1 MIIIRPARIGLFIY
15 LLLALTAFG
24 CGLYRTQPSPKP
36 ERIITPQMI
45 EEYARMYQISDLNT
59 AEFYLSNP
67 DYAREHPYIPTP
79 KDIAFYEKEFQE
91 KVIKERRIL
100 EKAARYKPNDLDTN
114 WNLAAV
120 YWDMGNIEKAAAQMK
135 KYANLDPDNAEAH
148 NIIGIDYYVKGSYN
162 NALDEFRQA
171 VKLNPDE
178 KQYSYNEALVLA
190 RLDRYEEAE
199 DAFDRAAGL
208 EEAEYVRKIY
218 AEQIKVNRAKKLHNQ
233 GCTAMETLNLT
244 RAIELF
250 EAALEIKPD
259 MLESHVNLGFCYGNQ
274 GDIHKQIY
282 HLEEAVKLK
291 PDLPN
296 VRHSLGLA
304 YYDARMYHQAIG
316 EFEQAN
322 ELDPYIIDSHFKLG
336 MALCRIGRYA
346 DAIPEFRRCLKV
358 SSDWYEAH
366 ANLGTCYLK
375 TGNPDGAVEHFKD
388 AVRLRPDSAE
398 AYYNLGEAYVRVER
412 FDETLALFRKALSI
426 NPGYEQAR
434 VRMQE
439 IEAYQG
445 K

>member
-1 MIIIRPARIGLFIY
+1 MIIMQPARNGSLIY
-15 LLLALTAFG
+15 IFLTLTAFG
-24 CGLYRTQPSPKP
+24 CGLYSSQPSPEP
-36 ERIITPQMI
+36 ERIITPQMV

-59 AEFYLSNP
+59 AEFYLKHP
-67 DYAREHPYIPTP
+67 DYAKEHPYIPTP
-79 KDIAFYEKEFQE
+79 KDIDFYEKEFQE

-120 YWDMGNIEKAAAQMK
+120 YWDMGDIEKAAAQMK
-135 KYANLDPDNAEAH
+135 KYTDLDPDNAEAH
-148 NIIGIDYYVKGSYN
+148 NIVGIDYYVKGIYDA
-162 NALDEFRQA
+162 ALDEFRQA

-208 EEAEYVRKIY
+208 EEAEYVREVY

-250 EAALEIKPD
+250 QAALKLKPD
-259 MLESHVNLGFCYGNQ
+259 MVEPHVNLGFCYGKQ
-274 GDIHKQIY
+274 GDIQKQIY
-282 HLEEAVKLK
+282 PLEEAVKLK

-304 YYDARMYHQAIG
+304 YYDARMYHRAIG
-316 EFEQAN
+316 EFERVN
-322 ELDPYIIDSHFKLG
+322 KLDPSSIDVHFKLG
-336 MALCRIGRYA
+336 MALCKIGRYA
-346 DAIPEFRRCLKV
+346 NAIPEFRKCLEV

-366 ANLGTCYLK
+366 TNLGTCYLK
-375 TGNPDGAVEHFKD
+375 TGNVDGAIENFKE

-412 FDETLALFRKALSI
+412 FDEALALFRKALNIS
-426 NPGYEQAR
+426 PGYEQAR

-439 IEAYQG
+439 IEAYQSE
-445 K
+445 